1 MDSGFSTTG
10 DHAPDVQTYA
20 GDTRSSFQPAGEPE
34 LQEAESPAPS
44 PRRWLVP
51 GIALALSLGWLILM
65 VGIAGP
71 WIGSGPFPPQLAGFV
86 AALCVPPMLLAILW
100 LVFQRN
106 GAAEARRFGDVAGVL
121 RAEAESLE
129 RSVAALTE
137 RLAANRTELA
147 EQANTLLALAGSATE
162 RLAVV
167 RSGMAQESEALKR
180 NTELLGGTAREAEQ
194 RLQRLVQA
202 LPEARTEISDIGRA
216 IDSAGSAATRS
227 AGELDGQ
234 LARLAEHGRVAGAE
248 AGAASERLAQHLARI
263 EASGD
268 FAGARLETVA
278 GSMVDM
284 IEAVLERTGS
294 AIETARS
301 QLAAEGDAAIER
313 LQREHQAIERTTR
326 DGGEALDARIARIED
341 GLARI
346 GATLD
351 ERQRESDGLVRTLV
365 GGIDEVDTRFATL
378 HASGTERAQALS
390 AAIDTLRNLIETTTA
405 AMRNGDATAQDVI
418 TTAERLLT
426 ALDAS
431 ARELDETLPTALE
444 RLDGRLA
451 ETRRGIATAA
461 PEVQALVGH
470 AEATHAAVEKVGAL
484 IEGQRAA
491 LTDAAR
497 TMAETLETGR
507 ERVNGVHVIVDAT
520 VATTRRF
527 AEEAAPQLIE
537 ALEQIRN
544 SATATAEDTQ
554 NALDRIV
561 PTAAKRLQTESAAAL
576 SRAIDRAVVQQV
588 ASLGQ
593 AAAQAVEAAH
603 RASDRLAQQ
612 LAQLSETSAA
622 METRMAEHEAEREAS
637 DTDTLARRVSL
648 LIEAMHS
655 ASIDITR
662 AFSQE
667 VTDAAWAAY
676 LKGDRGV
683 FTRRAVKLI
692 DSADAREIAQF
703 YDEDAGFR
711 EQVNRYI
718 HDFEAMLRQIL
729 TLRDGS
735 PLGVTLLSSDMGK
748 LYVALAQAIERLRG

>member
-1 MDSGFSTTG
+1 MESGFNTTG
-10 DHAPDVQTYA
+10 EQTPDVQAYA
-20 GDTRSSFQPAGEPE
+20 GDAPATFEPAAE
-34 LQEAESPAPS
+34 EAEQEAAPS
-44 PRRWLVP
+44 LKRWLLP
-51 GIALALSLGWLILM
+51 AAALILAFGWVALM
-65 VGIAGP
+65 VSLAGP
-71 WIGSGPFPPQLAGFV
+71 WLGSGPFVPQVAGFV
-86 AALCVPPMLLAILW
+86 AALCVPPTLLAVLW
-100 LVFQRN
+100 LVFQRSS
-106 GAAEARRFGDVAGVL
+106 AAEARRFGDVASGL

-129 RSVAALTE
+129 RAVAGLTD
-137 RLAANRTELA
+137 RLAANRAELA
-147 EQANTLLALAGSATE
+147 EQANTLLALAGNTGE
-162 RLAVV
+162 RLAVI

-180 NTELLGGTAREAEQ
+180 HTELLGGTAREAEQ
-194 RLQRLVQA
+194 RLQRLVQT
-202 LPEARTEISDIGRA
+202 LPEARAELTDIGQA
-216 IDSAGSAATRS
+216 IENAGTAAARS
-227 AGELDGQ
+227 AGELDTRLVQ
-234 LARLAEHGRVAGAE
+234 LADHGRTAGAE

-278 GSMVDM
+278 GGMVDM

-294 AIETARS
+294 AVESARDA
-301 QLAAEGDAAIER
+301 LAAEGDAAIQR
-313 LQREHQAIERTTR
+313 LQREHLAIERTTR
-326 DGGEALDARIARIED
+326 EGGDALDARIAKIEES
-341 GLARI
+341 LARV
-346 GATLD
+346 GATLA
-351 ERQRESDGLVRTLV
+351 ERHRESDAMVQSLAE
-365 GGIDEVDTRFATL
+365 GIDDVDARFAAL
-378 HASGTERAQALS
+378 HATGSERARALS
-390 AAIDTLRNLIETTTA
+390 SAIEALRAAVDATSA
-405 AMRNGDATAQDVI
+405 AMRNGDATALEVI

-431 ARELDETLPTALE
+431 ARELDETLPAALE
-444 RLDGRLA
+444 RLDARLDVTRRNMA
-451 ETRRGIATAA
+451 ETT
-461 PEVQALVGH
+461 PELMALVAG
-470 AEATHAAVEKVGAL
+470 AETTQQAVERVGTL
-484 IEGQRAA
+484 IEEQRLA

-507 ERVNGVHVIVDAT
+507 ERVDGVHVIVDAT

-537 ALEQIRN
+537 ALEQLRT
-544 SATATAEDTQ
+544 SATTTAEETQ
-554 NALDRIV
+554 NAFDRIV

-588 ASLGQ
+588 ASLGE
-593 AAAQAVEAAH
+593 AATQAVETAN
-603 RASDRLAQQ
+603 RASERLAQQ
-612 LAQLSETSAA
+612 LGTIAETRTA
-622 METRMAEHEAEREAS
+622 MEARLAEHEAEREAS

-667 VTDAAWAAY
+667 VTDAAWGAY

-692 DSADAREIAQF
+692 DTAQAREIAQL
-703 YDEDAGFR
+703 YDEDGSFR

-718 HDFEAMLRQIL
+718 HDFESMLRQIL

>member
-1 MDSGFSTTG
+1 MDSGFSTAG
-10 DHAPDVQTYA
+10 EQAPDVQA
-20 GDTRSSFQPAGEPE
+20 HAGETHATYDPVQDQPE
-34 LQEAESPAPS
+34 TSGTGAK
-44 PRRWLVP
+44 RWLFP
-51 GIALALSLGWLILM
+51 AAALVLTLAWVVLM
-65 VGIAGP
+65 VSLAGP
-71 WIGSGPFPPQLAGFV
+71 WLGSGPFPPQFASFV
-86 AALCVPPMLLAILW
+86 AALCIPPMLLAILW
-100 LVFQRN
+100 LVFQRSSV
-106 GAAEARRFGDVAGVL
+106 AEARRFGDVAGGL
-121 RAEAESLE
+121 RAEADRLE
-129 RSVAALTE
+129 QSVAALTE
-137 RLAANRTELA
+137 RLSANRAELA
-147 EQANTLLALAGSATE
+147 EQANTLLALAGNAGE

-180 NTELLGGTAREAEQ
+180 HTELLGGTAREAEQ

-202 LPEARTEISDIGRA
+202 LPEARAEISEAGEAIERA
-216 IDSAGSAATRS
+216 GTAATRS
-227 AGELDGQ
+227 ANELDTRLTQ
-234 LARLAEHGRVAGAE
+234 LAEHGRAAGTE
-248 AGAASERLAQHLARI
+248 AAAASERLAQHLARI

-294 AIETARS
+294 AVETARTA
-301 QLAAEGDAAIER
+301 LAAEGDAAIQR
-313 LQREHQAIERTTR
+313 LQREHLAIERTAR
-326 DGGEALDARIARIED
+326 EGGEALDARIARIEE

-346 GATLD
+346 GAMLD
-351 ERQRESDGLVRTLV
+351 ERYRESDALVQVLT
-365 GGIDEVDTRFATL
+365 GGIDDVDARFARL
-378 HASGTERAQALS
+378 HATGTERTRALS
-390 AAIDTLRNLIETTTA
+390 SAVDALRTA
-405 AMRNGDATAQDVI
+405 VDATSGAMRNGDATAHDVI

-431 ARELDETLPTALE
+431 ARELDETLPAALHRLDE
-444 RLDGRLA
+444 RL
-451 ETRRGIATAA
+451 EVTRRGIAQTT
-461 PEVQALVGH
+461 PELLALVQG
-470 AEATHAAVEKVGAL
+470 AETTQAAVEKVGGL
-484 IEGQRAA
+484 IEEQRVA

-507 ERVNGVHVIVDAT
+507 ERVDRVHGIVDAT

-527 AEEAAPQLIE
+527 AEEAAPQLIA
-537 ALEQIRN
+537 ALEQLRT
-544 SATATAEDTQ
+544 SATATAEETH
-554 NALDRIV
+554 NAFDRIV
-561 PTAAKRLQTESAAAL
+561 PAAAKRLQTESAAAL

-588 ASLGQ
+588 ASLGE
-593 AAAQAVEAAH
+593 AATQAVETAH

-612 LAQLSETSAA
+612 LAQIAETRTA
-622 METRMAEHEAEREAS
+622 MEARLAEHAAEREAS

-692 DSADAREIAQF
+692 DTAQAREIAQL
-703 YDEDAGFR
+703 YDEDAPFR
-711 EQVNRYI
+711 DQVNRYI
-718 HDFEAMLRQIL
+718 HDFESMLRQIL

>member
-1 MDSGFSTTG
+1 MDSGFSTAG
-10 DHAPDVQTYA
+10 EQAPDDHPYA
-20 GDTRSSFQPAGEPE
+20 GETRSPYVPAREEPE
-34 LQEAESPAPS
+34 PASPPS
-44 PRRWLVP
+44 TRWLFPAAAAAV
-51 GIALALSLGWLILM
+51 ALGWLILM
-65 VGIAGP
+65 IWMAGP
-71 WIGSGPFPPQLAGFV
+71 WLGSGPFAPQLATFV
-86 AALCVPPMLLAILW
+86 AALCVPPMLLGVLW
-100 LVFQRN
+100 LVFQRSSS
-106 GAAEARRFGDVAGVL
+106 AEARRFGDVANSL
-121 RAEAESLE
+121 RTEAESLE
-129 RSVAALTE
+129 RSVAALTD
-137 RLAANRTELA
+137 RLAANRAELA
-147 EQANTLLALAGSATE
+147 EQANTLLALAGTATE

-194 RLQRLVQA
+194 RLQRLVQT
-202 LPEARTEISDIGRA
+202 LPEAHTQISEIGRVL
-216 IDSAGSAATRS
+216 DSTGTAAVRSAA
-227 AGELDGQ
+227 ELDGRLTQ
-234 LARLAEHGRVAGAE
+234 LAEHGREANVT

-313 LQREHQAIERTTR
+313 LQREHQAIERSVQQ
-326 DGGEALDARIARIED
+326 GGEAMDARIARIEEA
-341 GLARI
+341 LARI
-346 GATLD
+346 GATLS
-351 ERQRESDGLVRTLV
+351 ERHRESDGLIHALAE
-365 GGIDEVDTRFATL
+365 GIDSVDARFAGL
-378 HASGTERAQALS
+378 HASGTERAHSLAATVDALRG
-390 AAIDTLRNLIETTTA
+390 AVDNATA
-405 AMRNGDATAQDVI
+405 AMRNSDGTAKDVI
-418 TTAERLLT
+418 STAERLLT

-431 ARELDETLPTALE
+431 ARELDETLPAALE
-444 RLDGRLA
+444 RLNDRLA
-451 ETRRGIATAA
+451 NTRRGVAATT
-461 PEVQALVGH
+461 PEVQALVAD

-484 IEGQRAA
+484 IEGQRVA
-491 LTDAAR
+491 LSDAAR

-507 ERVNGVHVIVDAT
+507 ERIDGVHVIVDAT

-527 AEEAAPQLIE
+527 ADEAAPQLIE

-692 DSADAREIAQF
+692 DSADAREIAQL

-735 PLGVTLLSSDMGK
+735 PLSVTLLSSDMGK

>member
-1 MDSGFSTTG
+1 MDSGFSTAG
-10 DHAPDVQTYA
+10 EQAPDEHAYA
-20 GDTRSSFQPAGEPE
+20 GEMRSPYVPVPE
-34 LQEAESPAPS
+34 EAEAAAPS
-44 PRRWLVP
+44 SKRWLLPAAAV
-51 GIALALSLGWLILM
+51 ALAFAWLVLM
-65 VGIAGP
+65 VWMAGP
-71 WIGSGPFPPQLAGFV
+71 WLGNGPFAPQVATFV
-86 AALCVPPMLLAILW
+86 AALCVPPTLLAVLW
-100 LVFQRN
+100 LVFQRSSS
-106 GAAEARRFGDVAGVL
+106 AEARRFGDVSNGL

-137 RLAANRTELA
+137 RLVANRAELA
-147 EQANTLLALAGSATE
+147 EQANTLLAMAGTATE

-194 RLQRLVQA
+194 RLQRLVQV
-202 LPEARTEISDIGRA
+202 LPDARAEISDIGRA
-216 IDSAGSAATRS
+216 LDSAGTAAGRS
-227 AGELDGQ
+227 ATELDAQ
-234 LARLAEHGRVAGAE
+234 LTRLADHGREADAA

-263 EASGD
+263 EASSD

-313 LQREHQAIERTTR
+313 LHREHQAIERTTHE
-326 DGGEALDARIARIED
+326 GGEAMDARIVRIED
-341 GLARI
+341 GLARV
-346 GATLD
+346 GATLT
-351 ERQRESDGLVRTLV
+351 ERRRESDGLIRTLAE
-365 GGIDEVDTRFATL
+365 GIDAVDTRFAAL
-378 HASGTERAQALS
+378 HTTGTERAQSLF
-390 AAIDTLRNLIETTTA
+390 AAIDALRVAVDATTT
-405 AMRNGDATAQDVI
+405 AMRNGDATAHEVI

-431 ARELDETLPTALE
+431 ARELDETLPAALE

-451 ETRRGIATAA
+451 NTRGGIAETT
-461 PEVQALVGH
+461 PEVQALVAD

-507 ERVNGVHVIVDAT
+507 ERIDGVHVIVDAT

-622 METRMAEHEAEREAS
+622 METRMAEHEADREAS

-667 VTDAAWAAY
+667 VTDGAWAAY

>member
-1 MDSGFSTTG
+1 MDSGFSTAG
-10 DHAPDVQTYA
+10 EQAPDVQAYA
-20 GDTRSSFQPAGEPE
+20 GETRRSFEPV
-34 LQEAESPAPS
+34 QDEAEVEAPS
-44 PRRWLVP
+44 AKRWLLPAVVLV
-51 GIALALSLGWLILM
+51 LALGWVALM
-65 VGIAGP
+65 VSLAGP
-71 WIGSGPFPPQLAGFV
+71 WLGSGPFPPQVASFV

-106 GAAEARRFGDVAGVL
+106 SAAEARRFGDVASGL
-121 RAEAESLE
+121 RAEAERLE
-129 RSVAALTE
+129 QSVAALTE
-137 RLAANRTELA
+137 RLAANRAELA
-147 EQANTLLALAGSATE
+147 EQANTLLALAGNASE
-162 RLAVV
+162 RLAVI

-180 NTELLGGTAREAEQ
+180 HTDLLGGTAREAEQ

-202 LPEARTEISDIGRA
+202 LPDARTEISEIAQAVERA
-216 IDSAGSAATRS
+216 GTAATRS
-227 AGELDGQ
+227 AGELDTR
-234 LARLAEHGRVAGAE
+234 LAQLAEHGRVAGTE

-263 EASGD
+263 EAAGD

-294 AIETARS
+294 TVENARS
-301 QLAAEGDAAIER
+301 ALAAEGDAAIER
-313 LQREHQAIERTTR
+313 LQREHLAIERTAR
-326 DGGEALDARIARIED
+326 EGGEALDARIARIEE

-351 ERQRESDGLVRTLV
+351 ERHREGDALVRTLAD
-365 GGIDEVDTRFATL
+365 GIDDVDARFAAL
-378 HASGTERAQALS
+378 HATGTDRAQALA
-390 AAIDTLRNLIETTTA
+390 AAIDALRNLIGSTTA
-405 AMRNGDATAQDVI
+405 AMRSGDATAQEVI

-431 ARELDETLPTALE
+431 ARELDETLPAALE
-444 RLDGRLA
+444 RLDQRLA
-451 ETRRGIATAA
+451 ITRGAVAGTT
-461 PEVQALVGH
+461 PEVRALVQD
-470 AEATHAAVEKVGAL
+470 AEATQQAVEKVGAL
-484 IEGQRAA
+484 IEGQRVA
-491 LTDAAR
+491 LNDAAR
-497 TMAETLETGR
+497 TMAETLDTGR
-507 ERVNGVHVIVDAT
+507 ERVDGVHVIVDAT

-537 ALEQIRN
+537 ALEQIR
-544 SATATAEDTQ
+544 ATATGTAEDAQ
-554 NALDRIV
+554 NAFDRIV

-588 ASLGQ
+588 TALGE
-593 AAAQAVEAAH
+593 AATKAVETAH

-612 LAQLSETSAA
+612 LGQIAETSAA
-622 METRMAEHEAEREAS
+622 MEARLAEHEAEREAS

-692 DSADAREIAQF
+692 DSAQAREIAQF